1 MDSFAVLHTKLLKL
15 GHMRKILLYVL
26 GVLVLGLAGWVSYLL
41 VSKEKEK
48 RPAPKRQVKTV
59 FIDTVRN
66 SAVPIQVRANGNL
79 VAKERV
85 ALFAEVQGV
94 FQGSAHPFKPGQPF
108 RNGEVLL
115 RIDASEYLASV
126 QSAKSNLYNLI
137 TAAMPDL
144 RLDYP
149 DIYPKW
155 QAYLDSFDVT
165 KKTPELPEMTSEQE
179 RYFIN
184 GRNIVT
190 TFYDIRNLEQRLT
203 KYIIRAPF
211 SGVLTQAQVTEGTLV
226 RPGQSLG
233 VYINPKVYELEVA
246 VNKSYSDFL
255 RLGRTVVLKNLEG
268 TQTYQGKVSRINA
281 AVNQQS
287 QTVSVFIDVADE
299 NLKEGMYLEA
309 TIEGRQ
315 EEDAIEVPRKLLT
328 EAGELFILRDSILDL
343 APVNPVFFTD
353 ETVILKGLENG
364 TVYLS
369 RSVPGA
375 YPGMLV
381 RPYKQNAPKEDISQ
395 NLEK

>member
-1 MDSFAVLHTKLLKL
+1 
-15 GHMRKILLYVL
+15 MRKIILYILGVIVLVMAVWGSYVL
-26 GVLVLGLAGWVSYLL
+26 VN
-41 VSKEKEK
+41 KEKVK
-48 RPAPKRQVKTV
+48 PPAPVIQVKTV

-66 SAVPIQVRANGNL
+66 GAVPIQVKANGNL

-94 FQGSAHPFKPGQPF
+94 LLGSSNPFKPGQPF

-115 RIDASEYLASV
+115 RIDASEYQASV

-165 KKTPELPEMTSEQE
+165 SRTPELPELSTEQE

-190 TFYDIRNLEQRLT
+190 TYYNVRNLEQRLT

-211 SGVLTQAQVTEGTLV
+211 SGVLTEAQVTEGTLV

-233 VYINPKVYELEVA
+233 VYINPKIYELEVA

-255 RLGRTVVLKNLEG
+255 ELGKKVKLMNLNG
-268 TQTYQGKVSRINA
+268 TESYDGFVSRINA

-287 QTVSVFIDVADE
+287 QTVSVFIDVEDPA
-299 NLKEGMYLEA
+299 LKEGMYLEA
-309 TIEGRQ
+309 VIQGRQ

-343 APVNPVFFTD
+343 AKVTPVFFTD

-364 TVYLS
+364 TIYLS

-381 RPYKQNAPKEDISQ
+381 RPYTDTGVQRDTSQ
-395 NLEK
+395 NIEKP

>member
-1 MDSFAVLHTKLLKL
+1 
-15 GHMRKILLYVL
+15 MRKIILYVL

-41 VSKEKEK
+41 VTKEKVK
-48 RPAPKRQVKTV
+48 RPAPAKQVKTV
-59 FIDTVRN
+59 FVDTVLN
-66 SAVPIQVRANGNL
+66 SAVPVEVKANGNL

-94 FQGSAHPFKPGQPF
+94 FQGSSHPFKPGQPF
-108 RNGEVLL
+108 RRGEVLL
-115 RIDASEYLASV
+115 RIDASEYQASV

-155 QAYLDSFDVT
+155 QSYLDSFDVT
-165 KKTPELPEMTSEQE
+165 SRTPELPEMTSEQE

-190 TFYDIRNLEQRLT
+190 TFYNIRNLEQRLT

-211 SGVLTQAQVTEGTLV
+211 SGVLTEAQVTEGTLV

-233 VYINPKVYELEVA
+233 VYINPEVYELEVA

-255 RLGRTVVLKNLEG
+255 ELGKTVALKTLEG
-268 TQTYQGKVSRINA
+268 TQTYEGTVSRINA

-287 QTVSVFIDVADE
+287 QTVSVFIDVADPK
-299 NLKEGMYLEA
+299 LKEGMYLEA
-309 TIEGRQ
+309 TIQGKQ
-315 EEDAIEVPRKLLT
+315 EENAIEVPRKLLT
-328 EAGELFILRDSILDL
+328 ESGELFILRDSILDL

-369 RSVPGA
+369 RSIPGA

-381 RPYKQNAPKEDISQ
+381 RPYRDAAPKEELSQ
-395 NLEK
+395 NLENQ

>member
-1 MDSFAVLHTKLLKL
+1 
-15 GHMRKILLYVL
+15 MRKIILYIL

-48 RPAPKRQVKTV
+48 RPAPKRQIKTV
-59 FIDTVRN
+59 FTDTVSN
-66 SAVPIQVRANGNL
+66 GLVPIQVKANGNL

-94 FQGSAHPFKPGQPF
+94 FQGSAHPFKAGQPY
-108 RNGEVLL
+108 RKGEVLL
-115 RIDASEYLASV
+115 RIDASEYQASV

-155 QAYLDSFDVT
+155 QAYLDSFDIT
-165 KKTPELPEMTSEQE
+165 RNTPELPEMSSEQE
-179 RYFIN
+179 RYYIN

-190 TFYDIRNLEQRLT
+190 TYYNVRNLEQRLI
-203 KYIIRAPF
+203 KYVIRAPF
-211 SGVLTQAQVTEGTLV
+211 SGVLTEAQVTEGTLV
-226 RPGQSLG
+226 RPGQALG
-233 VYINPKVYELEVA
+233 VLINPRVYELEVA

-255 RLGRTVVLKNLEG
+255 RVGKKVRLANLEG
-268 TQTYQGKVSRINA
+268 TQEYDGTVSRINA

-287 QTVSVFIDVADE
+287 QTVSVFIDVADPS
-299 NLKEGMYLEA
+299 LKEGMYLEA
-309 TIEGRQ
+309 TIQGR
-315 EEDAIEVPRKLLT
+315 EEESAIEIPRQLLT
-328 EAGELFILRDSILDL
+328 EQGELFIIRDSILDL
-343 APVNPVFFTD
+343 LPVQPVFFT
-353 ETVILKGLENG
+353 EQTVILKGLEDG

-375 YPGMLV
+375 YPGMV
-381 RPYKQNAPKEDISQ
+381 VTPYNEDAGQAEMSQ
-395 NLEK
+395 NLENPQ

>member
-1 MDSFAVLHTKLLKL
+1 
-15 GHMRKILLYVL
+15 MRKIILYVL
-26 GVLVLGLAGWVSYLL
+26 GVLVLCLAGWVSYLL
-41 VSKEKEK
+41 VTKEKVK
-48 RPAPKRQVKTV
+48 RPAPVKQVKTV

-66 SAVPIQVRANGNL
+66 SAVPIQVKANGNL

-94 FQGSAHPFKPGQPF
+94 FLGSAHPFKPGQSF
-108 RNGEVLL
+108 RRGEVLL
-115 RIDASEYLASV
+115 RIDASEYQASV
-126 QSAKSNLYNLI
+126 QSSKSNLYNLI

-155 QAYLDSFDVT
+155 QTYLDSFDVT
-165 KKTPELPEMTSEQE
+165 SRTPELPEMTSEQE

-190 TFYDIRNLEQRLT
+190 TFYNVRNLEQRLT

-211 SGVLTQAQVTEGTLV
+211 SGVLTEAQVTEGTLV

-233 VYINPKVYELEVA
+233 VFINPNVYELEVA

-255 RLGRTVVLKNLEG
+255 QLGKSVVLRNLEG
-268 TQTYQGKVSRINA
+268 TQNYEGKVSRINA

-287 QTVSVFIDVADE
+287 QTVSVFIDVADPG
-299 NLKEGMYLEA
+299 LKEGMYLEA
-309 TIEGRQ
+309 TIQGK
-315 EEDAIEVPRKLLT
+315 EEENAIEVPRKLLT
-328 EAGELFILRDSILDL
+328 EGGELFILRDSILDL
-343 APVNPVFFTD
+343 APVTPVFYTD

-381 RPYKQNAPKEDISQ
+381 RPYQENAKQEDLSQ
-395 NLEK
+395 NLEN

>member
-1 MDSFAVLHTKLLKL
+1 
-15 GHMRKILLYVL
+15 MRKIILYVL
-26 GVLVLGLAGWVSYLL
+26 GVILLVMAAWGSYVL
-41 VSKEKEK
+41 VSKEKVK
-48 RPAPKRQVKTV
+48 PPAPARQVKTV

-66 SAVPIQVRANGNL
+66 GAVPIQVRANGNL

-94 FQGSAHPFKPGQPF
+94 FQGSSNPFKPGQPF

-115 RIDASEYLASV
+115 RIDASEYQASV

-149 DIYPKW
+149 AIYPKW
-155 QAYLDSFDVT
+155 QEYLDSFDVT
-165 KKTPELPEMTSEQE
+165 SRTPELPEMTTEQE

-190 TFYDIRNLEQRLT
+190 TFYNVRNLEQRLT

-211 SGVLTQAQVTEGTLV
+211 SGVLTEAQVTEGSLV

-233 VYINPKVYELEVA
+233 VFINPKVYELEVA

-255 RLGRTVVLKNLEG
+255 ELGKKVKLMNLDG
-268 TQTYQGKVSRINA
+268 TAAYDGFVSRINA

-287 QTVSVFIDVADE
+287 QTVSVFIDVEDPG
-299 NLKEGMYLEA
+299 LKEGMYLEA
-309 TIEGRQ
+309 VIQGRQ
-315 EEDAIEVPRKLLT
+315 EENAIEVPRKLLT
-328 EAGELFILRDSILDL
+328 ESGELFILRDSILDL
-343 APVNPVFFTD
+343 TAVTPVFFTD
-353 ETVILKGLENG
+353 ETVILKGLQNG
-364 TVYLS
+364 TIYLS

-381 RPYKQNAPKEDISQ
+381 RPYKDTGAQQEMSQ
-395 NLEK
+395 NIENP

>member
-1 MDSFAVLHTKLLKL
+1 
-15 GHMRKILLYVL
+15 MRKIILYVL
-26 GVLVLGLAGWVSYLL
+26 GVIVLVMAVWGSYVL
-41 VSKEKEK
+41 VTKEKVK
-48 RPAPKRQVKTV
+48 PPAPARQVKTV

-66 SAVPIQVRANGNL
+66 GGVPIQVKANGNL

-94 FQGSAHPFKPGQPF
+94 FQGSSNPFKPGQPF
-108 RNGEVLL
+108 RNGEILL
-115 RIDASEYLASV
+115 RIDASEYQASV

-155 QAYLDSFDVT
+155 QEYLDSFDVT
-165 KKTPELPEMTSEQE
+165 SRTPELPEMTTEQE

-190 TFYDIRNLEQRLT
+190 TFYNVRNLEQRLT

-211 SGVLTQAQVTEGTLV
+211 SGVLTEAEVTEGTLV

-233 VYINPKVYELEVA
+233 VFINPRVYELEVA

-255 RLGRTVVLKNLEG
+255 ELGKKVKLMNLDG
-268 TQTYQGKVSRINA
+268 TESYDGFVSRINA

-287 QTVSVFIDVADE
+287 QTVSVFIDVEDPG
-299 NLKEGMYLEA
+299 LKEGMYLEA
-309 TIEGRQ
+309 VIQGRQ

-343 APVNPVFFTD
+343 ARVTPVFFTD
-353 ETVILKGLENG
+353 ETVILKGLQDG

-381 RPYKQNAPKEDISQ
+381 RPYKDTGAQPEVSQ
-395 NLEK
+395 NTENQ